1 MFISQQYLAPGDLTE
16 NMASRARFDSL
27 DSSLILSAPSKT
39 VERPAQPRSASASE
53 SPIQNINLN
62 GHAEV
67 VTSSY
72 LATDEN
78 STPPLVALPNS
89 TTGSIALRAM
99 RSMRSVARLT
109 TWTNGKPTEKENKS
123 AVPVPAQTKDNEK
136 RTKSKGKRKLEFGRD
151 QTVSRFSGNSSET
164 GAPSDP
170 RLHPTHLQPPITKKS
185 GVLGLGFPSGFRF
198 GTVRSSSGG
207 SSDRIS
213 CSSAGDPP
221 SESQACSSSTVSRA
235 SSLRPRSAMSRISSS
250 SSASVKWVED
260 RLDTVRVACRRE
272 RRDGTQR
279 DSPGARSSAN
289 VADVHFEKSS
299 RLTSSK
305 SNTRPSLPTIAI
317 EEAWLNGQSVR
328 ESEPRATP
336 NKPNRIRPAS
346 DQMIGKDRL
355 RSIRGVGVGEGEFHP
370 VHI

>member
-1 MFISQQYLAPGDLTE
+1 
-16 NMASRARFDSL
+16 MASRARFNSL
-27 DSSLILSAPSKT
+27 DSGLILSAPSKT
-39 VERPAQPRSASASE
+39 VEHPAQPRSASASE
-53 SPIQNINLN
+53 SPIQDINVLN
-62 GHAEV
+62 GHTEV
-67 VTSSY
+67 VSPSY

-78 STPPLVALPNS
+78 STPPLLAPPNS
-89 TTGSIALRAM
+89 TTGSIAIRAM

-123 AVPVPAQTKDNEK
+123 AVLVPVQTKDDEK
-136 RTKSKGKRKLEFGRD
+136 RTKSKGKRKFEFGRD
-151 QTVSRFSGNSSET
+151 QTASRFSGNSSET
-164 GAPSDP
+164 GVPSGP
-170 RLHPTHLQPPITKKS
+170 HPHPTHLQPPITKKS

-213 CSSAGDPP
+213 HSSTGDPP
-221 SESQACSSSTVSRA
+221 PESQTCSSSTLSTA

-272 RRDGTQR
+272 RRDETQR
-279 DSPGARSSAN
+279 NFPGERSSAN
-289 VADVHFEKSS
+289 VADIHFETSS

-305 SNTRPSLPTIAI
+305 SNTRPSLPAIAI
-317 EEAWLNGQSVR
+317 EEAWLNGQSLRV
-328 ESEPRATP
+328 SEPGATP
-336 NKPNRIRPAS
+336 NKYNRIRPAS

-355 RSIRGVGVGEGEFHP
+355 RSIRGVGEGEFHP
-370 VHI
+370 VI